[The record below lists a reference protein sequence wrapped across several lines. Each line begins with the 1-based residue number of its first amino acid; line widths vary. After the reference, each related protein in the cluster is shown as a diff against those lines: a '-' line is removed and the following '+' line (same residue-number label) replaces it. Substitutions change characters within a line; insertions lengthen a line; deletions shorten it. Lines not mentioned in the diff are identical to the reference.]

1 MKKQLLEKT
10 INSKSKMIYKP
21 YFFDLSDN
29 AQKLKFKKLLDDNPQ
44 ILFVDSI
51 KEQLE
56 ELIKINHPS
65 KHFTETELSNQI
77 NKEIGEKYEEYGIW
91 VYYPWR
97 NRIVH
102 LLNESD
108 FITVR
113 TNRNK
118 YKITQEEQDLLNS
131 KVIGVVGLSVGQSVA
146 LTMAMERSFKEL
158 RIADFDTIDL
168 SNLNRIRTGVFN
180 LSIPKTVVVARE
192 IAELD
197 PFLKVVLYNEG
208 LTNEN
213 MMEFLNDLDVLI
225 DECDSL
231 DLKINMRKS
240 AKKLKI
246 PVVMDTS
253 DRGLI
258 DVERFDL
265 EPNRPIMHGLIEH
278 LDIHNVKD
286 LTNQQKI
293 PYALAMVG
301 GDSISE
307 RLKYSMNEVGKTIST
322 WPQLAA
328 DVVAGGGHT
337 AFVSREIC
345 LGKTLK
351 SGRYY
356 IDLDK
361 FFS

>member
-1 MKKQLLEKT
+1 
-10 INSKSKMIYKP
+10 MIYKP
-21 YFFDLSDN
+21 KFYNLSDEN
-29 AQKLKFKKLLDDNPQ
+29 EKCKFQTLLDGNPQ
-44 ILFVDSI
+44 ILIVDSI
-51 KEQLE
+51 EEQLE

-65 KHFTETELSNQI
+65 KQFNQTELRERVNQ
-77 NKEIGEKYEEYGIW
+77 KLGETPNEYGVW

-97 NRIVH
+97 NTLVH
-102 LLNESD
+102 LLNKND
-108 FITVR
+108 FIKVR

-118 YKITQEEQDLLNS
+118 YKITQEEQDELNT
-131 KVIGVVGLSVGQSVA
+131 KIIGVVGLSVGQSVA
-146 LTMAMERSFKEL
+146 LTMAMERSFLEL

-168 SNLNRIRTGVFN
+168 SNLNRIRTAVFN
-180 LSIPKTVVVARE
+180 LSVPKTVVVARE

-197 PFLKVVLYNEG
+197 PFLKVILFKDG

-213 MMEFLNDLDVLI
+213 MGEFLKGLDVLI

-231 DLKINMRKS
+231 DLKINMRKA
-240 AKKLKI
+240 AKKIKI

-253 DRGLI
+253 DRGLV
-258 DVERFDL
+258 DVERFDIDSNL
-265 EPNRPIMHGLIEH
+265 PIMHGLIEH
-278 LDIHNVKD
+278 LDINNVKD

-301 GDSISE
+301 DKSISE
-307 RLKYSMNEVGKTIST
+307 RLKISMKEVGVSIST

-337 AFVSREIC
+337 AYVVRKIC
-345 LGKTLK
+345 LGKTLD

-356 IDLDK
+356 VDLDK
-361 FFS
+361 IFDKVTVSS